1 MAYSRRPRRK
11 PGPCGFVRIQ
21 PNRKPTFQTRSPD
34 WLPLVP
40 WPPPVQ
46 TCSSWPPS
54 TGPACERTVGAQ
66 KNRTRKRKPVIFLLN
81 EKSPRSIST
90 QDRGFR
96 MQKRYRKSAR
106 KATHFYQGD
115 RKLEKR
121 GDQLQGLAPDKY
133 ETSSVQALPLT
144 LTFPGAKFLGSRAKV
159 C

>member
-66 KNRTRKRKPVIFLLN
+66 KNRTRKRTPVIFLLN
-81 EKSPRSIST
+81 KKLLEAFRLRTGGSGCREDIENRRERRPTST
-90 QDRGFR
+90 KVTGNW
-96 MQKRYRKSAR
+96 KSA
-106 KATHFYQGD
+106 
-115 RKLEKR
+115 EI
-121 GDQLQGLAPDKY
+121 
-133 ETSSVQALPLT
+133 S
-144 LTFPGAKFLGSRAKV
+144 SRAWLQTNTKPV
-159 C
+159 QFRHCL